1 MVFSSCDSKA
11 VGFDGADGLEFLDQ
25 TIKHFPHLKSLLD
38 DKTRYDISVGTG
50 ARWPGGWFGKGDES
64 SIFHHYIVLYSPKLS
79 TRKNCLIFELAKS
92 ADTEGRKMVIPNV
105 REPEDSGCDF
115 VYKFRNSVLCK
126 PTKITRNV
134 TLRCAH
140 IILLLFDS

>member
-79 TRKNCLIFELAKS
+79 TRKNCLIFELQS
-92 ADTEGRKMVIPNV
+92 LQIRKEERWSYPTFVNQKIAAVILCTNL
-105 REPEDSGCDF
+105 GI
-115 VYKFRNSVLCK
+115 VYYVSLPR
-126 PTKITRNV
+126 
-134 TLRCAH
+134 
-140 IILLLFDS
+140 